1 MNKLFFALSFW
12 LSCVASVAQV
22 GYSIKPV
29 NGLNTPKDDI
39 ACGMLNDKLILMTTG
54 EVNLVNEYSW
64 NAHPAFYLN
73 EATRGKDFSDW
84 NTKTKL
90 FSYPLRFDEGPG
102 SFDYRDST
110 IYFSTCEQYGKV
122 KGNRLRIYTARLT
135 ATGWTEP
142 QILPFCNWEED
153 YTHPHFDPTNNILL
167 FSSNRQGG
175 IGQMDIWY
183 VYKTETGWGEPM
195 NLGMQTNTTANE
207 LFPTMFDGDI
217 YYSSNTQGGKGGY
230 DLMKANGKE
239 QWKTMVRLEE
249 PFNGAKD
256 DMVLL
261 FLNNE
266 KALLT
271 SNRSGGAGGDDIY
284 LIEKNAEDFEKHDFT
299 ASIECNGIPQQNI
312 RVTAANAWN
321 EIVMDGTTD
330 ASGNLDIKLLR
341 INQNYKVQL
350 YGIDP
355 SLYANCVLIIR
366 DEIGN
371 IVKEIRFNSF
381 GFATLEMLPFS
392 YTNLNLLAAEDG
404 TILMPKEEGSS
415 LLNVKIE
422 GQLFDKAPGDVGRG
436 EPITILDEKGIP
448 AAIAFTNET
457 GKFRFTDVKPD
468 MEYSFRLADESVA
481 KNVLIMENGER
492 ITLPVLG
499 AEVHYQ
505 RLNPEE
511 AIQLVNEFNET
522 IYVSP
527 KDIFV
532 INRIYYNYNSAQLTK
547 ESCMQL
553 DKLEILVQK
562 NNKVNIEMRS
572 HTDSRGNADYNM
584 SLSKKR
590 AESAVSYLSGKGINR
605 GRFKADGLGES
616 HLLNECGDG
625 VPCLEPEHS
634 INRRTE
640 IRLFKD

>member
-1 MNKLFFALSFW
+1 MNKVILAFSFW
-12 LSCVASVAQV
+12 LCCVISAAQIS
-22 GYSIKPV
+22 YTIKPV
-29 NGLNTPKDDI
+29 NSLNTPKDDI
-39 ACGMLNDKLILMTTG
+39 ACSMINDKLILMTTG

-64 NAHPAFYLN
+64 NAHPVFYLN
-73 EATRGKDFSDW
+73 EATRGKDFSEW
-84 NTKTKL
+84 SNKTKL

-122 KGNRLRIYTARLT
+122 KGNRLRIYTSRLT
-135 ATGWTEP
+135 VTGWTEP

-153 YTHPHFDPTNNILL
+153 YTHPHFDPTNNVLL

-183 VYKTETGWGEPM
+183 VYKTDTGWGEPM
-195 NLGMQTNTTANE
+195 NLGLQTNTTSNE
-207 LFPTMFDGDI
+207 LFPTIFDGDI
-217 YYSSNTQGGKGGY
+217 YYSSNAQGGKGGY
-230 DLMKANGKE
+230 DLIKANGKE
-239 QWKTMVRLEE
+239 QWKTTVRLEE

-284 LIEKNAEDFEKHDFT
+284 LIEKNPEDFEKHDFT
-299 ASIECNGIPQQNI
+299 ASIECNGVPQQNV
-312 RVTAANAWN
+312 RVTAANAWK

-330 ASGNLDIKLLR
+330 ASGNLDIKPLR
-341 INQNYKVQL
+341 INQNYKIQL
-350 YGIDP
+350 HGIDP

-404 TILMPKEEGSS
+404 TMLMPEEVTS

-422 GQLFDKAPGDVGRG
+422 GQLYDKTPGDVGRG

-457 GKFRFTDVKPD
+457 GKFRFTNVKPEMD
-468 MEYSFRLADESVA
+468 YSFKLAEESRV
-481 KNVLIMENGER
+481 KNILIMDKGER
-492 ITLPVLG
+492 ITLPILN
-499 AEVHYQ
+499 AEAHYH
-505 RLNPEE
+505 RINPEE
-511 AIQLVNEFNET
+511 AIQLVNEFNEK
-522 IYVSP
+522 IYVSA

-532 INRIYYNYNSAQLTK
+532 INRIYYNYNSAQLT
-547 ESCMQL
+547 EQSSMQL
-553 DKLEILVQK
+553 DKLEILVKK
-562 NNKVNIEMRS
+562 NDKVKLEMRS
-572 HTDSRGNADYNM
+572 HTDSRGSADYNN

-590 AESAVSYLSGKGINR
+590 AESAVSYLSSKGISR
-605 GRFKADGLGES
+605 ARFVTNGFGENQ
-616 HLLNECGDG
+616 LLNECGDG
-625 VPCLEPEHS
+625 TPCSEPEHS

-640 IRLFKD
+640 IRLFED